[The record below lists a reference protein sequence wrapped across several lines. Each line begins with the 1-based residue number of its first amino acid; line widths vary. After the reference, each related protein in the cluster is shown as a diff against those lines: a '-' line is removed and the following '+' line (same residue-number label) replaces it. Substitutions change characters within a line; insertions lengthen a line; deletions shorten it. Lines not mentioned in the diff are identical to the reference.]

1 MNDMNTLPLLQ
12 EFRKRYPKSGTPQ
25 AAWAPGR
32 VNLLGEHTDYNQGF
46 VFPMAIDAGIQ
57 IAGALNGTERVNLY
71 SLDYAAQESF
81 LLEDIVPS
89 VQNTWVNYIKGV
101 FVEFQK
107 LGLKPQGVDLVLQ
120 GNVPQGAGLSSSAAL
135 EVAAALLL
143 NSLHGWDTGA
153 VDLVKLA
160 QKAENEFVGVAC
172 GIMDQFASMLGQ
184 RDHAL
189 FLDCRSLDYEAI
201 PLPLAQRSYTV
212 AVVNSGVKRGL
223 AGSEYNIRRSQ
234 CEQAVEMLEQ
244 QLPGIGSLRDVGE
257 EHLALVNALPDPLA
271 RRARH
276 VITENE
282 RVLKGV
288 ATLKAGDLEEFG
300 RLLNAS
306 HASLRDDYE
315 VSCRELDTLVE
326 LALEVPGVLGSRMT
340 GAGFGGCTIA
350 LVPQPSLPAFQ
361 EHIHKHY
368 TERTGLQPEIFVFR
382 PAPGAGIITG
392 AGAPLS

>member
-1 MNDMNTLPLLQ
+1 MKHP
-12 EFRKRYPKSGTPQ
+12 P
-25 AAWAPGR
+25 A
-32 VNLLGEHTDYNQGF
+32 
-46 VFPMAIDAGIQ
+46 
-57 IAGALNGTERVNLY
+57 
-71 SLDYAAQESF
+71 
-81 LLEDIVPS
+81 
-89 VQNTWVNYIKGV
+89 
-101 FVEFQK
+101 
-107 LGLKPQGVDLVLQ
+107 
-120 GNVPQGAGLSSSAAL
+120 
-135 EVAAALLL
+135 
-143 NSLHGWDTGA
+143 
-153 VDLVKLA
+153 
-160 QKAENEFVGVAC
+160 
-172 GIMDQFASMLGQ
+172 
-184 RDHAL
+184 
-189 FLDCRSLDYEAI
+189 
-201 PLPLAQRSYTV
+201 LAQRKH
-212 AVVNSGVKRGL
+212 SGCKQRRKRGL
-223 AGSEYNIRRSQ
+223 ADSEYNIRRSQ

-288 ATLKAGDLEEFG
+288 AALKAGDLEEFG

-315 VSCRELDTLVE
+315 VSCRELDTLGV
-326 LALEVPGVLGSRMT
+326 ALEVPGVLGSRMT

>member
-1 MNDMNTLPLLQ
+1 M
-12 EFRKRYPKSGTPQ
+12 
-25 AAWAPGR
+25 
-32 VNLLGEHTDYNQGF
+32 
-46 VFPMAIDAGIQ
+46 
-57 IAGALNGTERVNLY
+57 
-71 SLDYAAQESF
+71 
-81 LLEDIVPS
+81 
-89 VQNTWVNYIKGV
+89 
-101 FVEFQK
+101 
-107 LGLKPQGVDLVLQ
+107 LQ

-288 ATLKAGDLEEFG
+288 AALKAGDLEEFG

>member
-1 MNDMNTLPLLQ
+1 
-12 EFRKRYPKSGTPQ
+12 
-25 AAWAPGR
+25 
-32 VNLLGEHTDYNQGF
+32 
-46 VFPMAIDAGIQ
+46 
-57 IAGALNGTERVNLY
+57 
-71 SLDYAAQESF
+71 
-81 LLEDIVPS
+81 
-89 VQNTWVNYIKGV
+89 
-101 FVEFQK
+101 
-107 LGLKPQGVDLVLQ
+107 
-120 GNVPQGAGLSSSAAL
+120 
-135 EVAAALLL
+135 
-143 NSLHGWDTGA
+143 
-153 VDLVKLA
+153 
-160 QKAENEFVGVAC
+160 
-172 GIMDQFASMLGQ
+172 
-184 RDHAL
+184 
-189 FLDCRSLDYEAI
+189 
-201 PLPLAQRSYTV
+201 
-212 AVVNSGVKRGL
+212 VKRGL

-288 ATLKAGDLEEFG
+288 AALKAGDLEEFG